1 MRFPR
6 PRSSSKSASS
16 SSISVS
22 GTVSV
27 VGSVKS
33 SLKAKLGKNKSG
45 KYSQKMLKRGGSSA
59 KKQTADAAKDLPKLA
74 DLTEDM
80 PVVVEEGRD
89 TNKIDLTSGR
99 DGSDANVEERDGPPE
114 DEDEDEAEE
123 VRLVEPI
130 VTTTATA
137 TEVAAAPEQQLQQP
151 PATPKSPVIF
161 GFHAVPSTSPAPL
174 DNQRHHRPRALS
186 SANLLQT
193 VAQLLTPTNRGHKR
207 CQSWG
212 AESTVVDD
220 MDMPMPYVPDTSK
233 TPTALPSVDVISPV
247 NSGESEYSANTALSI
262 HSQEVEMCPKEKK
275 GTAAS
280 AAATATGAEV
290 GEISSNDNAV
300 ADTLRSDEL
309 GQKEALVAAAS
320 EVKVEESINETSK
333 TEAAAT
339 DAHKTDKPPST
350 VKDEKKEDGGKKPN
364 GLTYITPSVL
374 AAASSEHSANG
385 EISTKLS
392 MRSTVLVEDADDADD
407 TAEGETDN
415 EEAAMTTQ
423 QENDAPDDEE
433 EDEGEDEYE
442 SDYDG
447 SLADESAE
455 HVVASPRNK
464 PTSPRNDAKKK
475 RRSKVNEKRL
485 RDGHRRACKYLKNG
499 DFPRALEEF
508 EGILD
513 ELMNSLGDSHRR
525 VGSALHNVGIVN
537 IRADNLDD
545 AVDALEEAIR
555 IRKDVHGPDHP
566 KVADSLLE
574 LGIALL
580 SQKDYEDAL
589 EIFNDALEIR
599 ENDLVEE
606 ARHGSDE
613 DRIHCVLQVAKAL
626 NNIACVYFEYGSL
639 SKALKTLEDVLEM
652 QKEAI
657 DELTERDPDYK
668 QAKLSLATTYCN
680 IGYVHAD
687 NADWDNAIEFL
698 DRAYAV
704 SSTPLRPTF
713 SFAVF
718 ACVCSLLVSLTVFI
732 CVYTPLVTYYIS
744 ILFLR
749 FKQSIC
755 HQAAVSQSAP

>member
-6 PRSSSKSASS
+6 PRSTSS
-16 SSISVS
+16 SVSVS
-22 GTVSV
+22 GSVSVSV

-33 SLKAKLGKNKSG
+33 TLKAKLGKNKSG

-74 DLTEDM
+74 DLTEEM
-80 PVVVEEGRD
+80 PVVVEEGRED
-89 TNKIDLTSGR
+89 AAASSTGTNKIDTTSGR
-99 DGSDANVEERDGPPE
+99 DVSDANVEARDGPP
-114 DEDEDEAEE
+114 EDEDEAEE

-137 TEVAAAPEQQLQQP
+137 TEVAAAPEQQQHQQQP
-151 PATPKSPVIF
+151 ETPKSPVIF

-174 DNQRHHRPRALS
+174 DQRHHRPRALS

-193 VAQLLTPTNRGHKR
+193 VTQLLTPTNRGHKR

-212 AESTVVDD
+212 AESTVVG
-220 MDMPMPYVPDTSK
+220 DMPTPYVPDTSNSS
-233 TPTALPSVDVISPV
+233 TALPSVDVISPV
-247 NSGESEYSANTALSI
+247 NSRESEYSANTALSI

-275 GTAAS
+275 GATVS
-280 AAATATGAEV
+280 ATATATGAEV

-309 GQKEALVAAAS
+309 GQKEAVVAAAS
-320 EVKVEESINETSK
+320 EVNVEEGIKETSK
-333 TEAAAT
+333 TEVA
-339 DAHKTDKPPST
+339 DKPAST
-350 VKDEKKEDGGKKPN
+350 VKDEEKEEEGKKPN
-364 GLTYITPSVL
+364 GLTYITPSIL
-374 AAASSEHSANG
+374 AAASSEHSAKG
-385 EISTKLS
+385 DLITKLS

-415 EEAAMTTQ
+415 EEEADMTTPE
-423 QENDAPDDEE
+423 ENDAVDDEE

-464 PTSPRNDAKKK
+464 AISPRNDAKKK

-566 KVADSLLE
+566 KVADILLE

-599 ENDLVEE
+599 ENDLVED

-668 QAKLSLATTYCN
+668 QAMLSLATTYCN

-704 SSTPLRPTF
+704 SATPLCPTF
-713 SFAVF
+713 SLCCAQRTGIF
-718 ACVCSLLVSLTVFI
+718 VCDT
-732 CVYTPLVTYYIS
+732 
-744 ILFLR
+744 ILFYVQYICFTHHFLFYVHR
-749 FKQSIC
+749 FYF
-755 HQAAVSQSAP
+755 P

>member
-1 MRFPR
+1 MPT
-6 PRSSSKSASS
+6 STANDETKEA
-16 SSISVS
+16 
-22 GTVSV
+22 
-27 VGSVKS
+27 
-33 SLKAKLGKNKSG
+33 
-45 KYSQKMLKRGGSSA
+45 A
-59 KKQTADAAKDLPKLA
+59 KKSTA
-74 DLTEDM
+74 
-80 PVVVEEGRD
+80 
-89 TNKIDLTSGR
+89 
-99 DGSDANVEERDGPPE
+99 
-114 DEDEDEAEE
+114 
-123 VRLVEPI
+123 
-130 VTTTATA
+130 
-137 TEVAAAPEQQLQQP
+137 
-151 PATPKSPVIF
+151 
-161 GFHAVPSTSPAPL
+161 
-174 DNQRHHRPRALS
+174 
-186 SANLLQT
+186 
-193 VAQLLTPTNRGHKR
+193 
-207 CQSWG
+207 
-212 AESTVVDD
+212 
-220 MDMPMPYVPDTSK
+220 
-233 TPTALPSVDVISPV
+233 
-247 NSGESEYSANTALSI
+247 
-262 HSQEVEMCPKEKK
+262 
-275 GTAAS
+275 
-280 AAATATGAEV
+280 
-290 GEISSNDNAV
+290 
-300 ADTLRSDEL
+300 
-309 GQKEALVAAAS
+309 
-320 EVKVEESINETSK
+320 
-333 TEAAAT
+333 
-339 DAHKTDKPPST
+339 
-350 VKDEKKEDGGKKPN
+350 
-364 GLTYITPSVL
+364 LTYITPSVL
-374 AAASSEHSANG
+374 AAASSEHSTNCQL
-385 EISTKLS
+385 STKMS
-392 MRSTVLVEDADDADD
+392 MRSTVLVEDADDAAD
-407 TAEGETDN
+407 TVEEMADN
-415 EEAAMTTQ
+415 EKVDMSTAK
-423 QENDAPDDEE
+423 ENDAVDDE

-455 HVVASPRNK
+455 HVVESPRNK
-464 PTSPRNDAKKK
+464 PVSPRNDAKKK

-668 QAKLSLATTYCN
+668 QAKLSLATTFCN

-704 SSTPLRPTF
+704 SASPL
-713 SFAVF
+713 
-718 ACVCSLLVSLTVFI
+718 
-732 CVYTPLVTYYIS
+732 
-744 ILFLR
+744 
-749 FKQSIC
+749 
-755 HQAAVSQSAP
+755 

>member
-6 PRSSSKSASS
+6 PRSSQSS
-16 SSISVS
+16 SSVSVS

-33 SLKAKLGKNKSG
+33 TLKAKLARNKSG
-45 KYSQKMLKRGGSSA
+45 KYSQKITKRRGGSSR
-59 KKQTADAAKDLPKLA
+59 QGEKDLPKLA
-74 DLTEDM
+74 DL
-80 PVVVEEGRD
+80 VEEEPVLVEKEGRED
-89 TNKIDLTSGR
+89 VMGQSTGTNKIAETGTTGTSAKR
-99 DGSDANVEERDGPPE
+99 DAAAADTADVEARDGPPE
-114 DEDEDEAEE
+114 DDEAE
-123 VRLVEPI
+123 P
-130 VTTTATA
+130 TGTATA
-137 TEVAAAPEQQLQQP
+137 TETAAAAAAPP
-151 PATPKSPVIF
+151 PATPKSPIIF
-161 GFHAVPSTSPAPL
+161 GFHAVPSVSPAL
-174 DNQRHHRPRALS
+174 NQHRPRALS
-186 SANLLQT
+186 STNLLQAVT
-193 VAQLLTPTNRGHKR
+193 QLITPTNKGHKR
-207 CQSWG
+207 CQSWD
-212 AESTVVDD
+212 ADSAVVG
-220 MDMPMPYVPDTSK
+220 MPLVPDT
-233 TPTALPSVDVISPV
+233 TTALSPSDVISPA
-247 NSGESEYSANTALSI
+247 NSGESEYSATTALSI
-262 HSQEVEMCPKEKK
+262 HSLEVEMCPKEKK
-275 GTAAS
+275 GQGLENTTIDEVKEQEGAAAKVGGITETSTSEIDQIDRKENLKAVEAKDENSDSANADVEVIATEEVQVCEADKKAS
-280 AAATATGAEV
+280 AIAKE
-290 GEISSNDNAV
+290 DNA
-300 ADTLRSDEL
+300 
-309 GQKEALVAAAS
+309 
-320 EVKVEESINETSK
+320 EEN
-333 TEAAAT
+333 
-339 DAHKTDKPPST
+339 KPS
-350 VKDEKKEDGGKKPN
+350 

-374 AAASSEHSANG
+374 AATSSEYSANG
-385 EISTKLS
+385 ELTSKLS
-392 MRSTVLVEDADDADD
+392 MRSTVLVEDADDAAEI
-407 TAEGETDN
+407 AEGETDN
-415 EEAAMTTQ
+415 E
-423 QENDAPDDEE
+423 DADTSTIAIDEIKVADGDDDN

-442 SDYDG
+442 EEGEYDG

-455 HVVASPRNK
+455 HVASPRNK
-464 PTSPRNDAKKK
+464 VISPRNDTKKK

-485 RDGHRRACKYLKNG
+485 RDGHRQACKYLKNS

-545 AVDALEEAIR
+545 AIDALEEAIR

-606 ARHGSDE
+606 ARHGSDD

-687 NADWDNAIEFL
+687 NADWDNAIEYL

-704 SSTPLRPTF
+704 SHVKQHRY
-713 SFAVF
+713 
-718 ACVCSLLVSLTVFI
+718 VSPF
-732 CVYTPLVTYYIS
+732 
-744 ILFLR
+744 
-749 FKQSIC
+749 
-755 HQAAVSQSAP
+755 